1 MGLLSGGSLL
11 YTAPVP
17 ALSRYEP
24 TGTWMCT
31 ADNEV
36 SFSNDGRNWQRAYY
50 EVEEDPITG
59 IDFPAPGNYS
69 SNRPFIAGPPMV
81 LMADFVVA
89 NTFKMVSGTGGN
101 PVQFL
106 KSNPPPED
114 PEPDEVENDFDGSA
128 MFAKGAQYAGKGT
141 VVLKRSGDAINW
153 VDKADIEISE
163 PNWNTIGQ
171 GLMKFMPEIGL
182 QGLFLALGSTPGGTN
197 NRGFWTSGP
206 SGSGWSEW
214 LFPEDFS
221 AQSTN
226 DWVDWLVGNGDSAD
240 PVLVIGLENNG
251 RIYRS
256 VNGTDWVQ
264 RFDPFPPQSLH
275 SIAWNPQAN
284 NGAGAFFATMSVL
297 DGNPENLLTSPDGI
311 FWNPVDPNDLPD
323 GPFSLACD
331 ANKNLMVARFS
342 TAAFDPEFKNG
353 GTWMSDDDGH
363 SWKEFA
369 DRQGGFLTFLDQKI
383 GPVID
388 ETVFIDSGG
397 IVVSD
402 SKADPGTALVSL
414 FVEAFNQDSANLI
427 QLATSAGN
435 VDGIFW
441 ATSQFE
447 RLADTLNP
455 FYYQIRLDGSGDA
468 FRAFS
473 EPINEWIDFETTV
486 SWGYL
491 LNAGVDAK
499 SFTGTIRIR
508 EKETLVESN
517 SVSVLIE
524 CAVVEGVDLSGVEAA
539 TAVGSVGVVPHGE
552 ANLTGVESQAEVGQM
567 YPHGGDPP

>member
-1 MGLLSGGSLL
+1 
-11 YTAPVP
+11 
-17 ALSRYEP
+17 
-24 TGTWMCT
+24 MCT

-50 EVEEDPITG
+50 EVEEDPITFV
-59 IDFPAPGNYS
+59 DFPAPGPFTT
-69 SNRPFIAGPPMV
+69 NRPFVPGPPMV
-81 LMADFVVA
+81 LPASFVQA
-89 NTFKMVSGTGGN
+89 FAFKMVSSD
-101 PVQFL
+101 PVRFE

-114 PEPDEVENDFDGSA
+114 PEPDEVEDDYDGSA
-128 MFAKGAQYAGKGT
+128 MIAKGAQYAGKGPVT
-141 VVLKRSGDAINW
+141 LKRSGDAKNW
-153 VDKADIEISE
+153 NDEADIEISD
-163 PNWNTIGQ
+163 PNWVKIGQ
-171 GLMKFMPEIGL
+171 GVMKFMPEIGA
-182 QGLFLALGSTPGGTN
+182 QGLFLALGSTPAIN
-197 NRGFWTSGP
+197 NRGYWTSGP

-256 VNGTDWVQ
+256 VNGTDWSL
-264 RFDPFPPQSLH
+264 RFDPFPAQSLH
-275 SIAWNPQAN
+275 SITWNPQAN

-323 GPFSLACD
+323 GPFSLAAD
-331 ANKNLMVARFS
+331 ANKNLMIARQS
-342 TAAFDPEFKNG
+342 TSQFDPEFKNG

-369 DRQGGFLTFLDQKI
+369 DRSGGFLTFLDQKI

-402 SKADPGTALVSL
+402 TRADPATAVVSL
-414 FVEAFNQDSANLI
+414 FINAFFADSANLI
-427 QLATSAGN
+427 RGSTSR
-435 VDGIFW
+435 GITLGVFW
-441 ATSQFE
+441 AIEQFE
-447 RLADTLNP
+447 RRADTLNP

-473 EPINEWIDFETTV
+473 EPINEWTDFDTTV

-491 LNAGVDAK
+491 LDAGVDAK

-508 EKETLVESN
+508 DKETLVESN

-524 CAVVEGVDLSGVEAA
+524 CAVVVGVDISGVEA
-539 TAVGSVGVVPHGE
+539 TPAVGTVGFVPHGE
-552 ANLTGVESQAEVGQM
+552 AAVSGVESQTRVGQVF
-567 YPHGGDPP
+567 PHGGDPP

>member
-50 EVEEDPITG
+50 EVDTDPITFV
-59 IDFPAPGNYS
+59 DFPAPGPAS
-69 SNRPFIAGPPMV
+69 SNRPFVPGPPMV
-81 LMADFVVA
+81 LPASFVNSYA
-89 NTFKMVSGTGGN
+89 YTIVSGTGGSQ
-101 PVQFL
+101 VQFRR
-106 KSNPPPED
+106 SEDPPED
-114 PEPDEVENDFDGSA
+114 PEPDEVEDDYDGSA
-128 MFAKGAQYAGKGT
+128 MLGKGAQYVGKGT
-141 VVLKRSGDAINW
+141 VTLKRSGDARYWNDEAGIEDPPSNW
-153 VDKADIEISE
+153 AD
-163 PNWNTIGQ
+163 IGQ
-171 GLMKFMPEIGL
+171 GVLKFMPEIGA
-182 QGLFLALGSTPGGTN
+182 QGLFLALGDGSLSRPAGY
-197 NRGFWTSGP
+197 WTSGP
-206 SGSGWSEW
+206 SGQGWSEHV
-214 LFPEDFS
+214 FPESFS
-221 AQSTN
+221 SQGVN

-240 PVLVIGLENNG
+240 PSLVIGLENNG

-256 VNGTDWVQ
+256 VNGTDWSL
-264 RFDPFPPQSLH
+264 RFDPFPAQSLH

-297 DGNPENLLTSPDGI
+297 DGNPENLLTSPDGV

-323 GPFSLACD
+323 GPVSLAAD
-331 ANKNLMVARFS
+331 ANKNLMIARQS
-342 TAAFDPEFKNG
+342 TSQFDPEFQNG

-363 SWKEFA
+363 TWKEFA
-369 DRQGGFLTFLDQKI
+369 DRRGGFLTFLDQKI

-388 ETVFIDSGG
+388 ETVSIDSGG

-402 SKADPGTALVSL
+402 SKADPGTASVSL

-427 QLATSAGN
+427 QGSTSAGN
-435 VDGIFW
+435 VLGVFW
-441 ATSQFE
+441 AIEQFE

-455 FYYQIRLDGSGDA
+455 FYYQIRLDGAGDA
-468 FRAFS
+468 FVAFS

-491 LNAGVDAK
+491 LNSGIDAK

-524 CAVVEGVDLSGVEAA
+524 CAVVEGVDLSGVEA
-539 TAVGSVGVVPHGE
+539 TPAVGTVGFVPHGE
-552 ANLTGVESQAEVGQM
+552 AAVSGVESQTRVGQVF
-567 YPHGGDPP
+567 PHGGDPP

>member
-17 ALSRYEP
+17 ALKRYET

-31 ADNEV
+31 AKNEV

-59 IDFPAPGNYS
+59 VDFPAAGNYS
-69 SNRPFIAGPPMV
+69 VSRPFVPGPPMV
-81 LMADFVVA
+81 LMASFVVTNA
-89 NTFKMVSGTGGN
+89 FKLVSGTGGN
-101 PVQFL
+101 PLQFL

-114 PEPDEVENDFDGSA
+114 PEPDEVENDFDGSS
-128 MFAKGAQYAGKGT
+128 MIAKGAQYVGKGT

-153 VDKADIEISE
+153 VDEADIEITE
-163 PNWNTIGQ
+163 ENWAKIGQ
-171 GLMKFMPEIGL
+171 GNMRFMPEVGS
-182 QGLFLALGSTPGGTN
+182 QGLFIALGNTPAIN
-197 NRGFWTSGP
+197 NAGFWTSGP
-206 SGSGWSEW
+206 SGSGWSEH

-221 AQSTN
+221 GASVR

-256 VNGTDWVQ
+256 VDGINWVQ
-264 RFDPFPPQSLH
+264 RFDPFPAQSLH
-275 SIAWNPQAN
+275 SVAWNPQAN

-323 GPFSLACD
+323 GSWSLACD
-331 ANKNLMVARFS
+331 ANKNLMMARQSSDQFE
-342 TAAFDPEFKNG
+342 PEFVNG
-353 GTWMSDDDGH
+353 AHYMSDDDGH

-369 DRQGGFLTFLDQKI
+369 GRRGGFLTFLDQKL

-388 ETVFIDSGG
+388 ETVLIQTDA

-402 SKADPGTALVSL
+402 ARADPTTASVSL
-414 FVEAFNQDSANLI
+414 FIEAFFQDSANLI
-427 QLATSAGN
+427 QGSTSRGN
-435 VDGIFW
+435 VLGVFW
-441 ATSQFE
+441 AIEQFE
-447 RLADTLNP
+447 LRADTLNP
-455 FYYQIRLDGSGDA
+455 FYYQVRLDGSGDA
-468 FRAFS
+468 FVGGS
-473 EPINEWIDFETTV
+473 EPINQWIDFPAFTA

-491 LNAGVDAK
+491 LNSGVDSK
-499 SFTGTIRIR
+499 SFTGTIRFR

-517 SVSVLIE
+517 SVPVLIE

-552 ANLTGVESQAEVGQM
+552 GNLTGVESQTKVGQI